1 MFDPKTVSLGIAP
14 IGWCNDDMPELGAE
28 NTFQQTVSEMALAGF
43 TGCEIGNK
51 YPTDPAELKKALD
64 LRGMRIASRWY
75 SSFILTRSM
84 EEEEKDFIAN
94 LDFLEAVGA
103 NHINVSEQ
111 SYSIQGK
118 VDVPILTGGHKHV
131 MNDEE
136 WDRFCKGLNRLG
148 QIASERG
155 FKLCFHHH
163 MGTVVQTSEETDRMM
178 SNTDPRYVFLC
189 YDTGHF
195 TFAGEDPLAMLKKYV
210 DRVGHVHL
218 KDMRLP
224 VVEEARKNNWSF
236 LQSVRNGAFTVPGDG
251 NVDFDPVFKVLSD
264 ADYQGWLLVEAEQDP
279 AKANPLEY
287 AIKGRTYIRERWEDP
302 GPPHR
307 VSIPLFDIK
316 QEMFPMTY
324 FNKNKELKRGYNA
337 YIDESTNYMG
347 TLMNVGLLVM
357 EDGDTYTY
365 ESADREVAILL
376 FEGKVTYE
384 YAGKTVEADRPNCFH
399 HEAYCLLAPKGT
411 KITLTAHSHSELYM
425 QDTLNEKDYEPV
437 MYTPETVQ
445 TQHAGSKGELMGAME
460 REIKTF
466 FDYDNAPFS
475 NMVLGEVLNRPGK
488 WSSYPPHHHPQPEV
502 YFYRFDYPHGFGAGF
517 ANGDVYKTE
526 QNGCAVINHGF
537 HSQVVAPG
545 YAMCYAWG
553 IRHLE
558 GDPWLKTRIDDKEHE
573 WLWKPDANDHIY
585 PNH

>member
-224 VVEEARKNNWSF
+224 WWRKPARTTGPSC
-236 LQSVRNGAFTVPGDG
+236 SPSAM
-251 NVDFDPVFKVLSD
+251 VLSPSPVT
-264 ADYQGWLLVEAEQDP
+264 ATWTSIPYSRCSPMP
-279 AKANPLEY
+279 AIRAGCWWRLSRIPPRPILWSTPSRAVPTSGSTPVCKSRD
-287 AIKGRTYIRERWEDP
+287 GRTP
-302 GPPHR
+302 VLPTA
-307 VSIPLFDIK
+307 
-316 QEMFPMTY
+316 FPYHFLTS
-324 FNKNKELKRGYNA
+324 NR
-337 YIDESTNYMG
+337 
-347 TLMNVGLLVM
+347 
-357 EDGDTYTY
+357 
-365 ESADREVAILL
+365 R
-376 FEGKVTYE
+376 
-384 YAGKTVEADRPNCFH
+384 CF
-399 HEAYCLLAPKGT
+399 
-411 KITLTAHSHSELYM
+411 
-425 QDTLNEKDYEPV
+425 Q
-437 MYTPETVQ
+437 
-445 TQHAGSKGELMGAME
+445 
-460 REIKTF
+460 
-466 FDYDNAPFS
+466 
-475 NMVLGEVLNRPGK
+475 
-488 WSSYPPHHHPQPEV
+488 
-502 YFYRFDYPHGFGAGF
+502 
-517 ANGDVYKTE
+517 
-526 QNGCAVINHGF
+526 
-537 HSQVVAPG
+537 
-545 YAMCYAWG
+545 
-553 IRHLE
+553 
-558 GDPWLKTRIDDKEHE
+558 
-573 WLWKPDANDHIY
+573 
-585 PNH
+585 